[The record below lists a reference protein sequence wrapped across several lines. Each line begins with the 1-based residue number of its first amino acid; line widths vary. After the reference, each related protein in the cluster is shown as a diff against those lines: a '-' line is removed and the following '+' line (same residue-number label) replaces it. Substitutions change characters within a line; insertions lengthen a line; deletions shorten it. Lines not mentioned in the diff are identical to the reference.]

1 MNIGYSVSIKQGD
14 LSTLDKCVAAGI
26 RIFEI
31 YYNPEE
37 LFENDPA
44 SVRAHADALG
54 ATLASYHFPFIP
66 FEDWDISVPE
76 TAERV
81 LPVLEKLIDRW
92 SAVGIKKYIVHPSG
106 EPIEDAERAER
117 LYHAKASLARL
128 AEYAEARGCT
138 VCVEDLPRTNLGN
151 TAEEMEELIQAHPA
165 LRVCF
170 DTNHLQGQDPA
181 YFVRHLGGKIVTTHI
196 SDCDSINE
204 RHWLPGEGELDFQS
218 IYRAF
223 LEIGYEGAWLYELS
237 LGQSITAIRPR
248 DLRPEDIVRNAEE
261 IFSGKKPTPF
271 GYPKPGIGMWE

>member
-1 MNIGYSVSIKQGD
+1 MNIGFSVSVKQGD
-14 LSTLDKCVAAGI
+14 LSVLDSCVAAGI

-37 LFENDPA
+37 LFENEPEA
-44 SVRAHADALG
+44 VRAHADALG

-92 SAVGIKKYIVHPSG
+92 SAVGIQKYIVHPSG

-117 LYHAKASLARL
+117 LCHAKASLARL
-128 AEYAEARGCT
+128 AAYAEARGCT

-181 YFVRHLGGKIVTTHI
+181 YFVHHLGKKIVTTHI

-223 LEIGYEGAWLYELS
+223 LEIGYEGAWLYELG

-248 DLRPEDIVRNAEE
+248 DLRPEDIVKNAEE

>member
-1 MNIGYSVSIKQGD
+1 MNIGFSVSVKQGD
-14 LSTLDKCVAAGI
+14 LSVLDQCVAAGI

-37 LFENDPA
+37 LFENEPEA
-44 SVRAHADALG
+44 VRAHADALG

-92 SAVGIKKYIVHPSG
+92 SAVGIQKYIVHPSG

-117 LYHAKASLARL
+117 LCHAKASLARL
-128 AEYAEARGCT
+128 AAYAEARGCT

-181 YFVRHLGGKIVTTHI
+181 YFVRHLGKKIVTTHI

-204 RHWLPGEGELDFQS
+204 RHWLPGEGELDFPS

-223 LEIGYEGAWLYELS
+223 LEIGYEGAWLYELG

-248 DLRPEDIVRNAEE
+248 DLRPEDIVKNAEE